1 MLSEVSAGMASR
13 NAGTVPLRALLFM
26 FTAFSLLRLAHEAG
40 TAPLK
45 RLDDTF
51 RCRRPA
57 APAMQEKQGRVYM
70 TM

>member
-1 MLSEVSAGMASR
+1 MASR
-13 NAGTVPLRALLFM
+13 NAGTVPLRALLFHVHS
-26 FTAFSLLRLAHEAG
+26 FSSLLRLAHEAG

-57 APAMQEKQGRVYM
+57 APAMQEKQGTGLHDHVK
-70 TM
+70 